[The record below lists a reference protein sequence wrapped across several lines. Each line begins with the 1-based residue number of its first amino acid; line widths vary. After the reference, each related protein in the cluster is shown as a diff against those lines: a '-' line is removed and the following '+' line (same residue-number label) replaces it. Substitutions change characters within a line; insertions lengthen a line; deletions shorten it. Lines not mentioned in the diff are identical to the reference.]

1 MSKFFGDNSYRD
13 FQGCCQSLLLL
24 IRLSPTLRLIYN
36 EFWMRIFDKDRLDDE
51 NGAREA
57 ADLYNQTLPKK
68 NIYDMLFQFQKNIWE
83 LPS

>member
-1 MSKFFGDNSYRD
+1 
-13 FQGCCQSLLLL
+13 
-24 IRLSPTLRLIYN
+24 
-36 EFWMRIFDKDRLDDE
+36 MRIFDKDRLDDE